1 MRDKFIDMVQTII
14 IDLIVLALIFC
25 GIFTVS
31 SLEYLIDCLFNLF

>member
-1 MRDKFIDMVQTII
+1 MNKVIDIVQTII

-25 GIFTVS
+25 GIFAIS